1 MLTQLSNT
9 TLWKPVFCTRVGVWQ
24 EWDQPSESVWR
35 YATIAAYLLI
45 IVACVLL
52 GGMITVGFQRKK
64 HDLFRKLM
72 APEKSRAHMGL
83 KERVGALYELVSY
96 QGPYYAWK
104 NALFLYVSAFVW
116 GQKVVLLSLSGI
128 GPGILITLT
137 LVVTMYTGVG
147 NIVLT
152 LENDM
157 RRRALFAR
165 LKMAT
170 AIVLLCFPPVACVSD
185 GLMAWTYEEQWQWLR
200 GTQSLVT
207 ATGRTNGGALVEG
220 THANWGNS
228 SWGKE
233 GVAWNLDRRA
243 HLRSAFYSAIADNV
257 WDCAT
262 ALMPP
267 MSILLLIRLLYTK
280 WIMTGIVDTIHESEH
295 MFDTVARRAKR
306 AETQQR
312 LEAGTAGTGGGGGAK
327 MAEEFPPGH
336 GEGGVGGGGGPTQSS
351 SKRTVMGLG
360 SFLRSSKEA
369 DHADDADSA
378 AVRKGTGS
386 ARWGAALGAV
396 RKKRTA
402 LGALQA
408 LPDVT
413 YVRMLFMLPIKKRAE
428 FEERHIN
435 TDARRALMA
444 AMRPRPVPRPIAAVG
459 LAVSVGQLLWIL
471 VATMSG
477 LTDSESGG
485 FGTCPK
491 DHAVWRYCTRRA
503 YPVVWSNT
511 IVDGSGINGAWN
523 LDTGCPCVTFS
534 LDEAIKGVD
543 VCPRNSSDELL
554 QGLLRTPTLQVLSIT
569 ANRGNSSSR
578 LCTWDS
584 LHAKQGWDSLEDI
597 NGGLHT
603 LRLAGNIR
611 FIENG
616 TLKRLYRLTT
626 LVLNNNQLLDLPRD
640 MEGMNINNLKLSQ
653 NSFQTVPAVI
663 KSFANLYTLVS
674 VWAREKRERE
684 RERDL
689 PK

>member
-1 MLTQLSNT
+1 
-9 TLWKPVFCTRVGVWQ
+9 
-24 EWDQPSESVWR
+24 
-35 YATIAAYLLI
+35 
-45 IVACVLL
+45 
-52 GGMITVGFQRKK
+52 
-64 HDLFRKLM
+64 
-72 APEKSRAHMGL
+72 
-83 KERVGALYELVSY
+83 
-96 QGPYYAWK
+96 
-104 NALFLYVSAFVW
+104 
-116 GQKVVLLSLSGI
+116 
-128 GPGILITLT
+128 
-137 LVVTMYTGVG
+137 
-147 NIVLT
+147 
-152 LENDM
+152 
-157 RRRALFAR
+157 
-165 LKMAT
+165 
-170 AIVLLCFPPVACVSD
+170 
-185 GLMAWTYEEQWQWLR
+185 
-200 GTQSLVT
+200 
-207 ATGRTNGGALVEG
+207 
-220 THANWGNS
+220 
-228 SWGKE
+228 
-233 GVAWNLDRRA
+233 
-243 HLRSAFYSAIADNV
+243 
-257 WDCAT
+257 
-262 ALMPP
+262 
-267 MSILLLIRLLYTK
+267 
-280 WIMTGIVDTIHESEH
+280 
-295 MFDTVARRAKR
+295 
-306 AETQQR
+306 
-312 LEAGTAGTGGGGGAK
+312 
-327 MAEEFPPGH
+327 
-336 GEGGVGGGGGPTQSS
+336 
-351 SKRTVMGLG
+351 MGLG

-684 RERDL
+684 RERFTQVGIHACRLLMIAVIIAAVATTHVYSPMSRAFYPAGHIGTRVPKEMSQRRRMRRGSDVPTAFFDVTMGEMGGSRESDTVEGEQVL
-689 PK
+689 PPAANRRGRDRLLGLRWPCSIPRTDTPTRMA